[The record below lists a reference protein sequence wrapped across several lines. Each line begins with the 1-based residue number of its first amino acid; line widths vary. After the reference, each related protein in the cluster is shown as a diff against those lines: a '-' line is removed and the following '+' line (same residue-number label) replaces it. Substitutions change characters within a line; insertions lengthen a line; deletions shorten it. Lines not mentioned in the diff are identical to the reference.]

1 MKALVFDRV
10 GLPLDVL
17 ELRDIPAPSLKAG
30 EVLVK
35 LVAASINP
43 GDFLFIQDLYPEPKK
58 PRFPQQIGGTGG
70 GAGIVVE
77 SGGNAAFPPGTPVA
91 FSYYNAWAEY
101 AALPAEWLFRLPAGY
116 PAVKAAQFS
125 NIITAWDLLE
135 MSRVHENQWLVV
147 TAANSAVA
155 GMVLQFA
162 QSKGVRAIYIVR
174 RMQADYDLR
183 ALGANAV
190 IELGTL
196 EGSVGE
202 AIMRVTDGDGV
213 NAVIDCVG
221 GPQLGDLI
229 RSTALGAQVIIY
241 GGFSA
246 KRFELHA
253 FDVLMNVID
262 IRAYAYRYFFAPPPS
277 DDLPRLRQIA
287 EASAAD
293 DFKVRV
299 GGLHALEDFRNAI
312 TETIERP
319 ERGKHFFN
327 ISGDKEISRTSG

>member
-10 GLPLDVL
+10 GPPLDVL
-17 ELRDIPAPSLKAG
+17 ELRDIPVPSPKAG

-58 PRFPQQIGGTGG
+58 PRLPQQVAGTGG
-70 GAGIVVE
+70 GAGFVVQ

-91 FSYYNAWAEY
+91 FGYYNAWAEY
-101 AALPAEWLFRLPAGY
+101 AAVPTEWLFRLPAGY

-135 MSRVHENQWLVV
+135 MSRVGDNQWLVV
-147 TAANSAVA
+147 TAANSTVA
-155 GMVLQFA
+155 AMVLQFA
-162 QSKGVRAIYIVR
+162 KRRGVRTICIVR
-174 RMQADYDLR
+174 RVQADYDLR
-183 ALGANAV
+183 ALGATAV
-190 IELGTL
+190 IAVATL
-196 EGSVGE
+196 EGNLGE
-202 AIMRVTDGDGV
+202 AIRRVTNGAGV

-221 GPQLGDLI
+221 GLQLGELI
-229 RSTALGAQVIIY
+229 RATALGAQVIIY

-246 KRFELHA
+246 ERFELHA

-262 IRAYAYRYFFAPPPS
+262 IRAYAYRYFFAPPAS
-277 DDLPRLRQIA
+277 DDLGRLRQIA
-287 EASAAD
+287 DAAASE

-299 GGLHALEDFRNAI
+299 GGLHALDDFRNAI
-312 TETIERP
+312 TETLERP
-319 ERGKHFFN
+319 ERGKHFFDMAVDLER
-327 ISGDKEISRTSG
+327 SV